1 MAKQTRFVYSS
12 ETSSVMINS
21 PEFYVGPTNAI
32 LGQAQVFGDSGTW
45 TADVNAVS
53 SDENSQVAN
62 PDTWV
67 VSDSGTSYIGGS
79 FVNNFLIYAP
89 ICFKF
94 YRWHFLPNSGPSQL
108 VWTCTAREDETYPAR

>member
-1 MAKQTRFVYSS
+1 MATQKTFSYSS
-12 ETSSVMINS
+12 ETSSVMIDS

-32 LGQAQVFGDSGTW
+32 LGQAQVFGDGGTW

-53 SDENSQVAN
+53 SDGNSQVAN

-67 VSDSGTSYIGGS
+67 VFDSGTPYTGGS
-79 FVNNFLIYAP
+79 IVNNFLSYAP

-94 YRWHFLPNSGPSQL
+94 FRWHFLPTTGPSQV
-108 VWTCTAREDETYPAR
+108 VWTCTTREDETYPAR